1 MEILSYKCKKRI
13 SRTKFYCKILLSF
26 LINATFYAYYFL
38 SSVNSNTILYT
49 SNMIQQKLCYFGFIA
64 YCHIVVIPVQHPVPT
79 CILLLLITALLLNV
93 TNVLNEP

>member
-1 MEILSYKCKKRI
+1 
-13 SRTKFYCKILLSF
+13 
-26 LINATFYAYYFL
+26 
-38 SSVNSNTILYT
+38 
-49 SNMIQQKLCYFGFIA
+49 MIQQKLCYFGFIA